1 MSLAPAES
9 VVATGAALSH
19 SRAAQPSIGDRLA
32 SLVRASIALF
42 LSRRFATFVVFGG
55 LAALVNIGVG
65 KTLYS
70 VPSIAAVVPYWLAVA
85 LGAASGLLVNFGLNY
100 AFNFGFQGRS
110 AGAQLR
116 TFIVVAVGG
125 VALTALIAH
134 GLVDLARWTGV
145 ASPVHVAGLA
155 LEIGFIA
162 HVMATGLVTFYSFA
176 AHSAFSFNVG
186 LRHRL
191 MRAFSR

>member
-9 VVATGAALSH
+9 VVSAGVVYPT
-19 SRAAQPSIGDRLA
+19 SRSAQGHRLA
-32 SLVRASIALF
+32 NLVQASVRLF
-42 LSRRFATFVVFGG
+42 FSRRFATFIVFGG

-70 VPSIAAVVPYWLAVA
+70 LPAVTAVVPYWLAVA
-85 LGAASGLLVNFGLNY
+85 IGAACGLLVNFGLNY
-100 AFNFGFQGRS
+100 TFNFSFQGRS

-134 GLVDLARWTGV
+134 SLVAFADWLAL
-145 ASPVHVAGLA
+145 ASPLRIAGFA

-186 LRHRL
+186 LRTRL
-191 MRAFSR
+191 VRMFAR